1 MMKRIARP
9 ALAAVAFLSFV
20 TPAVAKEGGLPQL
33 NPEWFASQVFWLAVH
48 FIALYIIAA
57 KLILP
62 RLAKS
67 LGNREQ
73 RISGDIEQ
81 ADRLQKQA
89 TEARTSYEKALAE
102 ARTSAQAVR
111 EQTLAQAAADQ
122 AKAEQKLAEELAQK
136 AVAANEKIAQ
146 ASAAVRGHIRDVA
159 AEASAEIVAK
169 LTGSTADKAAIDTAL
184 SRLLDAQLKE
194 VA

>member
-1 MMKRIARP
+1 MKTTARLSLIGIA
-9 ALAAVAFLSFV
+9 LLSFSL
-20 TPAVAKEGGLPQL
+20 PAKAAEEGGLPQFD
-33 NPEWFASQVFWLAVH
+33 PTWFASQVFWLAVH

-73 RISGDIEQ
+73 RISGDLEQ
-81 ADRLQKQA
+81 ADRLQKEA
-89 TEARTSYEKALAE
+89 TEARTSYEKVLAE

-111 EQTLAQAAADQ
+111 EQTLAQAAAEQ
-122 AKAEQKLAEELAQK
+122 AKAEQKLADELAK
-136 AVAANEKIAQ
+136 KSAEANEKIAQ
-146 ASAAVRGHIRDVA
+146 ASAAVRARMRDVA

-169 LTGSTADKAAIDTAL
+169 LTGSAADKPSIDAAL
-184 SRLLDAQLKE
+184 SRILDARLKE